1 MEYLSDLINQPDIS
15 FNALSE
21 ICTQFFYKVDPDV
34 MSFSLSPMVG
44 NVRQITENIPWETM
58 KNSSAKAFTAHD
70 RSTLC

>member
-1 MEYLSDLINQPDIS
+1 MEYLFDLINQPDIS

-44 NVRQITENIPWETM
+44 NVRQITEKYSLGNDKKQQCKGFYGP
-58 KNSSAKAFTAHD
+58 
-70 RSTLC
+70 